1 MNSLTESLMQ
11 CWTCPIFDRLFEII
25 SNTAAAAY
33 QRLTVISVVIFIALF
48 GFYIIN
54 AVWQNIKSGGSDPF
68 FQKSVKPVLI
78 KSLIALTLLT
88 AGLMVP
94 RFISMITFEPV
105 AEITYQFSE
114 TMLKSLNTGATV
126 AQYPN
131 PINLGDGGF
140 FSADLR
146 DTILKI
152 LESSLY
158 L

>member
-33 QRLTVISVVIFIALF
+33 QRLTVISVVIFIVLMS
-48 GFYIIN
+48 FYIIN

-78 KSLIALTLLT
+78 KSLIALALLT

-94 RFISMITFEPV
+94 R
-105 AEITYQFSE
+105 
-114 TMLKSLNTGATV
+114 
-126 AQYPN
+126 
-131 PINLGDGGF
+131 
-140 FSADLR
+140 
-146 DTILKI
+146 
-152 LESSLY
+152 
-158 L
+158 